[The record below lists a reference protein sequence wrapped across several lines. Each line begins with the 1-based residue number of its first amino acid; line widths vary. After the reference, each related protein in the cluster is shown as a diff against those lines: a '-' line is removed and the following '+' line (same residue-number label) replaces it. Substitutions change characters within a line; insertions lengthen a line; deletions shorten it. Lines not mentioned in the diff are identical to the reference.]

1 MDLLQC
7 IYCYKKEVKLLEMK
21 KTLFGFHQYISIF
34 SSKIYFF
41 FIPFDVFSLLSFEN
55 DTEDLFQEIFQQFE
69 RNQFFDQEVFHTVVD
84 ALAQAMIYDL
94 ICLFEYN
101 IF

>member
-1 MDLLQC
+1 
-7 IYCYKKEVKLLEMK
+7 MK

-41 FIPFDVFSLLSFEN
+41 FIPFVVFSLLSFEN

-84 ALAQAMIYDL
+84 ALVQAMIYDL

>member
-1 MDLLQC
+1 
-7 IYCYKKEVKLLEMK
+7 MK

-84 ALAQAMIYDL
+84 ALVQAMIYDL

>member
-1 MDLLQC
+1 MDLLQS
-7 IYCYKKEVKLLEMK
+7 IKKEVKLLEMK

-41 FIPFDVFSLLSFEN
+41 FIPFYVFSLLSFEN
-55 DTEDLFQEIFQQFE
+55 DTEDLFQEIFQQLD
-69 RNQFFDQEVFHTVVD
+69 RNRFFDQEVFHTIVD

>member
-1 MDLLQC
+1 
-7 IYCYKKEVKLLEMK
+7 MK

-55 DTEDLFQEIFQQFE
+55 DTEDLFQEIFQQLD
-69 RNQFFDQEVFHTVVD
+69 RNRFFDQEVFHTIVD